1 MIDAS
6 GPASQGRLSNPAR
19 QGRLSIDE
27 AVALW
32 DDLDVFTLGRL
43 AHEKRM
49 AMHPENV
56 VTYIVDRNIN
66 YTNICACGC
75 RFCAFFRAPGHA
87 EGYLLS
93 FDELGEKVRETVEL
107 GGYQI
112 LLQGGMHPDLRLS
125 WYKDM
130 LAYLTKEFPSV
141 AVHGFSPPEIVYIAD
156 MEGMDVGDVVAEL
169 KEAGLASI
177 PGGGA
182 EILVDEIRSR
192 VSPNKCPAPRWLAV
206 MRKAHGLGL
215 RTTATMMFGVGET
228 IRQRLEHLEKIRDL
242 QDETGGFTAF
252 IPWSYQPGNTNLP
265 ADEASSWEYLRFLA
279 LSRLF
284 LDNVDNL
291 QASWVTQGPKIGQ
304 LALFWGANDF
314 GSTMI
319 EENVV
324 AAAGVRFRLPE
335 KELRRIV
342 ASAGFTPARRNMDYS
357 PRVD

>member
-1 MIDAS
+1 MIEASDA
-6 GPASQGRLSNPAR
+6 GR
-19 QGRLSIDE
+19 QGRLSGAAPKDRLSMEE
-27 AVALW
+27 AVRLW
-32 DDLDVFTLGRL
+32 EETDVFTLGRM
-43 AHEKRM
+43 AHEKRL
-49 AMHPENV
+49 AMHPESA

-75 RFCAFFRAPGHA
+75 LFCAFFRAPGR
-87 EGYLLS
+87 EGGYVLS
-93 FDELGEKVRETVEL
+93 FEELGRKVQETIGL

-130 LAYLTKEFPSV
+130 LGYLKREFPSV

-156 MEGMDVGDVVAEL
+156 MEGMDVGEVVAEL
-169 KEAGLASI
+169 MDAGLSSI

-182 EILVDEIRSR
+182 EILVDEIRSK
-192 VSPNKCPAPRWLAV
+192 VSPNKCPASRWLEV

-228 IRQRLEHLEKIRDL
+228 IRQRLEHLEKIRAL

-252 IPWSYQPGNTNLP
+252 IPWSYQPANTRLP

-279 LSRLF
+279 VSRLF

-342 ASAGFTPARRNMDYS
+342 SSAGFTPVRRNMDYS